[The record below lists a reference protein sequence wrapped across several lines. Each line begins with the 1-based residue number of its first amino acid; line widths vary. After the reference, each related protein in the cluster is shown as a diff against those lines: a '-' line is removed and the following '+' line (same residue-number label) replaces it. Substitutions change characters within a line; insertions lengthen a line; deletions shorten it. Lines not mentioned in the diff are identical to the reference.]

1 LAVMRGERRRHTL
14 IADQRGSAFVV
25 VMLTVVVLGIG
36 LGIAGTTWSTI
47 VQRSK
52 EQELFWR
59 GDQIRKAIE
68 SYYSVKHGGAAGT
81 LPNSLD
87 ELVKD
92 PRSLQAKRHLRQAYT
107 DPMTG
112 EAFVLI
118 KEGERIKG
126 VKSSSTRKPF
136 RQEGFPEEY
145 ATFEGATSYD
155 KWEFVFVPPS
165 AKKAAGQAPG
175 ARPPLPGTPEE
186 KK

>member
-1 LAVMRGERRRHTL
+1 MHTL
-14 IADQRGSAFVV
+14 AKDQRGSAL
-25 VMLTVVVLGIG
+25 VMVLLTVVVLGIG
-36 LGIAGTTWSTI
+36 LGVAGTTWSTL

-68 SYYSVKHGGAAGT
+68 SYYNVRHGGAPGT

-87 ELVKD
+87 DLVKD
-92 PRSLQAKRHLRQAYT
+92 PRSLQAKRHLRRAYT

-112 EAFVLI
+112 GEFVLI

-136 RQEGFPEEY
+136 RQEGFPDEY
-145 ATFEGATSYD
+145 STFEGATSYD
-155 KWEFVFVPPS
+155 TWEFVFVPPS
-165 AKKAAGQAPG
+165 AKKKADGQTPG
-175 ARPPLPGTPEE
+175 VRPPLPGAPVES
-186 KK
+186 K